1 MTPIPTAAR
10 RATPLDSRC
19 FTVSVEGRS
28 FGLPVEAIQTV
39 FEISAITPVPLAPC
53 EVLGL
58 VNLRGK
64 IATAVSLRRR
74 LYGDRTRPEPAR
86 LAVGIEH
93 HGESFALVVDEVGDV
108 LTLDDATQIE
118 VPPHLGAERLKFAS
132 VHRLETEILPVLD
145 LDWAL
150 ALSRDDRTPTA
161 KVFDKAL
168 DKTSDMRAEGRP

>member
-1 MTPIPTAAR
+1 MR
-10 RATPLDSRC
+10 Y
-19 FTVSVEGRS
+19 FTIVVGGRS

-39 FEISAITPVPLAPC
+39 FEMVAVTPVPLAPQ

-74 LYGDRTRPEPAR
+74 LGSDPNAPETST
-86 LAVGIEH
+86 LAVGLDH

-108 LTLDDATQIE
+108 LNLDSSTQID
-118 VPPHLGAERLKFAS
+118 VPPHLGVEGLKFSS
-132 VHRLETEILPVLD
+132 VHRLEAEILPIID

-150 ALSRDDRTPTA
+150 ALSHPECA
-161 KVFDKAL
+161 
-168 DKTSDMRAEGRP
+168 